1 MSLLEI
7 VMHLRSCCFT
17 NVILMIFFCRS
28 RCRRSPRRLI
38 KLSADP
44 STIFLIFDVDYLGK
58 SRRHH
63 RKERLTSSKIAW
75 NLKVIL
81 VKEAS
86 LCPHHTNVCKL
97 SAFRSY
103 IFLMSFQQISLK
115 LDNFPN
121 YKALYPVDLP

>member
-1 MSLLEI
+1 
-7 VMHLRSCCFT
+7 MHLRSCCFT
-17 NVILMIFFCRS
+17 NVILMIFFLPFSLPSPSSSLNKALCRS
-28 RCRRSPRRLI
+28 FH
-38 KLSADP
+38 D
-44 STIFLIFDVDYLGK
+44 FLIFDVDYLGK